1 MKREA
6 VITLSMYYATWLL
19 YSIYISFFPQRCY
32 SLHSDMFKSSF
43 RFKVFILLIS
53 KDITDNKKEKF
64 FSISFVI
71 AHTYSQKK

>member
-19 YSIYISFFPQRCY
+19 YSISFFPQRCY

-53 KDITDNKKEKF
+53 KDIADDKKEN
-64 FSISFVI
+64 SLALVL
-71 AHTYSQKK
+71 

>member
-6 VITLSMYYATWLL
+6 VITLFMYYATWLL
-19 YSIYISFFPQRCY
+19 YCIYISFSPQRYY

-53 KDITDNKKEKF
+53 KDIADDKKEN
-64 FSISFVI
+64 SL
-71 AHTYSQKK
+71 ALDL